1 MIYNF
6 NSKYPPTK
14 TVEYD
19 IYGNPISTTN
29 NTDMVQY
36 DALGNPIFPNNL
48 SNGTSL
54 PNGNLLSGNLPT
66 TNAGLNALAMVGDA
80 NTQKANF
87 DAMIRQDGANL
98 AGRASDTLIGFNIE
112 NQKALNDATE
122 KDADLLAQNNAR
134 IEDIDKQTTPDTTNG
149 WLNALSG
156 VGNTYSLESALFG
169 LGNALAKPDYTE
181 MDDNAKKRLNQSRL
195 LLGIGSAGK
204 LLVGGSRSLLGGH
217 AYAKREA
224 HVVND
229 LMYRRRQQML
239 DNNANAVSAYSSAT
253 NNNYRGGVPIL
264 ADGGYIPEEYE
275 EVANQLVNAGM
286 YSKKDIERYYTN
298 VNRSTSSVANTPVAS
313 VAENPV
319 SDNSGGYDDAES
331 LSVAFNRAK
340 SSLKPGESFS
350 YKGITYTVPAS
361 VPTKTAKQSAPAQK
375 VVAKAPTPAPQ
386 ASAPA
391 SVPESTPA
399 PTQEVVETPPVV
411 LSKASAPTKSKYL
424 ETFGNKEVKT
434 GRDSFLSR
442 RVSLDNGK
450 YTTVGNLVNSMN
462 PNQVFISDNGDRIAY
477 KDVQTNQVVATTADQ
492 IKKVL
497 EDKNNIR
504 VDKGQLQ
511 DIYDNYVKGNK
522 FDTSKIKDSKNVRS
536 FNVNFNGSDN
546 VTNEVYQRLNSG
558 VFGTYGG
565 GKPIVSPVKDA
576 NGNLRYRFNRIG
588 WEVNPADTKQL
599 ENVIKKVTGFKDKEL
614 VDRVIRLMND
624 RYRDPFVNKGQ
635 ANNSQIPLKYIKALG
650 LKSFKD
656 GGVVGKLTPE
666 DVRAAINK
674 N

>member
-6 NSKYPPTK
+6 NSKFPPTK

-19 IYGNPISTTN
+19 IYGNPISTAN
-29 NTDMVQY
+29 NTGMVQY
-36 DALGNPIFPNNL
+36 DALGNPVFHNNL

-80 NTQKANF
+80 NAQKASF

-98 AGRASDTLIGFNIE
+98 AGRTSAALIGFNIE
-112 NQKALNDATE
+112 NQKALNEATKRDAE
-122 KDADLLAQNNAR
+122 LLAQNNAKL
-134 IEDIDKQTTPDTTNG
+134 EDIQNVNTTDYTSA
-149 WLNALSG
+149 WINALSG
-156 VGNTYSLESALFG
+156 VGNTHSLESALFG

-181 MDDNAKKRLNQSRL
+181 MDDNTKKRLNQSRL

-204 LLVGGSRSLLGGH
+204 LLVGGARSLLGGH

-229 LMYRRRQQML
+229 LIHRRRQQML
-239 DNNANAVSAYSSAT
+239 DNNVNAVSAYASAT
-253 NNNYRGGVPIL
+253 NNNYRGTVPIL
-264 ADGGYIPEEYE
+264 ADGGYIPEGDE
-275 EVANQLVNAGM
+275 EAANQLVNAGM
-286 YSKKDIERYYTN
+286 YSKEDIERYYAN

-361 VPTKTAKQSAPAQK
+361 VPTKTAKQSAPTQK
-375 VVAKAPTPAPQ
+375 VVAKATAPVPQ
-386 ASAPA
+386 A
-391 SVPESTPA
+391 STPA
-399 PTQEVVETPPVV
+399 PASAPTTTPEQVVVETPPIVV
-411 LSKASAPTKSKYL
+411 SKASAPAKSKYL
-424 ETFGNKEVKT
+424 ETFGNKEIKR
-434 GRDSFLSR
+434 GQDSFLSR

-492 IKKVL
+492 IKKAL

-511 DIYDNYVKGNK
+511 YIYDNYVKKDK

-576 NGNLRYRFNRIG
+576 NGNLRYRFNRLG

-599 ENVIKKVTGFKDKEL
+599 ENIIKKVTGFKDQEL

-624 RYRDPFVNKGQ
+624 RYRYPFVNKGK
-635 ANNSQIPLKYIKALG
+635 ANNSQIPLKYVKALG

-666 DVRAAINK
+666 DVRAVINK